1 MDTND
6 AGNDPLVDDE
16 AAAAAAEAAA
26 IGGEGPAS
34 DNPDPAMQPVEEAGG
49 GVAEGFE
56 QAEGDLIENASHGDG
71 VGNPEVDAIDNEH
84 VEAQRA
90 TVAHGEANEVDV
102 TEVRS
107 DPDSEHDDDPAEGTD
122 VAFDR

>member
-6 AGNDPLVDDE
+6 ARNDPLVEDQE
-16 AAAAAAEAAA
+16 AAAAAEAAA

-34 DNPDPAMQPVEEAGG
+34 DSDDPAMQPVEEAGG

-56 QAEGDLIENASHGDG
+56 QAEGELIENASHGDG
-71 VGNPEVDAIDNEH
+71 VGDPAADAIDNEH
-84 VEAQRA
+84 VDAQRA
-90 TVAHGEANEVDV
+90 TVAHGEADEVDV

-107 DPDSEHDDDPAEGTD
+107 DPDSEQDDDPAEGTD